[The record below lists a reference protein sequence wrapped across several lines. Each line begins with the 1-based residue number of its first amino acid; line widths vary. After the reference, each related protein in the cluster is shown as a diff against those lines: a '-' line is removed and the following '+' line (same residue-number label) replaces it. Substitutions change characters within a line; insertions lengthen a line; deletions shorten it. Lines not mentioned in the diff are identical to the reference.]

1 MTLHRRLA
9 TIAVAAVLGTV
20 VLRADDLSVNYDP
33 DVDFTPFKTI
43 KMREKAIESPRPE
56 LDNSLFIKK
65 LERTIEEAFAG
76 KGLREA
82 DNIPDLFVD
91 FKVTGEDVNTTRRG
105 NPLPA
110 LPGSG
115 MRGRSTGPE
124 TVRYTTATLI
134 IDLVRPGDPMPVW
147 RGVYRDEEKT
157 GSKLVLKL
165 PEDAK
170 KLIERYPP
178 KK

>member
-1 MTLHRRLA
+1 VRRRLA
-9 TIAVAAVLGTV
+9 MIAFAAVVGSV
-20 VLRADDLSVNYDP
+20 VLHADDLSVNYDP

-43 KMREKAIESPRPE
+43 KMREKVIESPRPE
-56 LDNSLFIKK
+56 LDNTLFIKK
-65 LERTIEEAFAG
+65 LERTIEEALEG

-105 NPLPA
+105 TPISS
-110 LPGSG
+110 LPGTG

-124 TVRYTTATLI
+124 TVRYTTATLV
-134 IDLVRPGDPMPVW
+134 IDLVRPGDPMPIW
-147 RGVYRDEEKT
+147 RGVYRDDEKT
-157 GSKLVLKL
+157 GSKLVQKL
-165 PEDAK
+165 PEDAQ
-170 KLIERYPP
+170 KLIARYPP